1 MLATRPSSVQPL
13 SDATWIDLL
22 NPTEEEQARAAQATG
37 LRMPSKAALEEIES
51 SSRAFVEGD
60 VLYLSTPV
68 LEGPDCRG
76 DTLTTVG
83 FVLAANRLVTLRFAR
98 VAAFDDVAGSRSVDQ
113 LSAVDLFL
121 KLIEAIV
128 DHSADA
134 LEHASADLETISTA
148 AFHAEHPRGE
158 RLKRASEALYAALR
172 RLGRM
177 EDRVSRVRDTLL
189 GIGRIA
195 GFLCDGAGEQRL
207 PSSGARLEAVRRDVV
222 SLSDYHAH
230 LSGKIQFLLDATLGF
245 INIQQNDIVK
255 ALTIVS
261 VVGVPPVL
269 IVGIYGM
276 NFKHMPEL
284 DWTFGYPYSLAL
296 IAVSALLPL
305 VWFKW
310 RGWM

>member
-1 MLATRPSSVQPL
+1 MLTTHPSSAQAL
-13 SDATWIDLL
+13 SDAAWIDLL
-22 NPTEEEQARAAQATG
+22 NPTEEERERAAQASG
-37 LRMPSKAALEEIES
+37 LRMPSRAALEEIES
-51 SSRAFVEGD
+51 SSRAFIED
-60 VLYLSTPV
+60 EALYLSTPV

-83 FVLAANRLVTLRFAR
+83 FVLTPKRLVTLRFSR
-98 VAAFDDVAGSRSVDQ
+98 VAAFEAIAASPSVDQ
-113 LSAVDLFL
+113 LSPVDVFL

-128 DHSADA
+128 DHAADA
-134 LEHASADLETISTA
+134 LEHASADLESISTA

-158 RLKRASEALYAALR
+158 RLNRASEALYAALR

-189 GIGRIA
+189 GIGRIV
-195 GFLCDGAGEQRL
+195 GFLCDAEGEHRL
-207 PSSGARLEAVRRDVV
+207 PTSSARIEAIRRDVI
-222 SLSDYHAH
+222 SLSDYHTH

-284 DWTFGYPYSLAL
+284 DWTLGYPFSLVL

-305 VWFKW
+305 AWFKW